1 MKRRLSVLLRLG
13 SRNNSISHIFVTNDE
28 RCHNISHSD
37 DALFLLSLC
46 HSTLLT
52 RPRKTGVCTTIAKHE
67 SRPTP
72 FHCDT
77 PYLSLGDVICYGS
90 CTIRKST
97 ESAIIPIEVNRRYM
111 RYPTRHGL
119 SGLFGLIRR
128 FVFTRLNASGGRL
141 RQKQTCRKWTMCRL
155 LWIWLKLSLGW
166 ASCVFLSSA

>member
-1 MKRRLSVLLRLG
+1 MLLRLG

-52 RPRKTGVCTTIAKHE
+52 RPRKTGVSTTIAKHQ

-77 PYLSLGDVICYGS
+77 PHLSLGDVICYGG
-90 CTIRKST
+90 CTRRKYM
-97 ESAIIPIEVNRRYM
+97 ECAIVLIEVNRRYM
-111 RYPTRHGL
+111 LYPTRHGL

-128 FVFTRLNASGGRL
+128 RKEGWCLMRPVGDCGRSRLVGSG
-141 RQKQTCRKWTMCRL
+141 TICRL
-155 LWIWLKLSLGW
+155 LWIWLIPSLAG
-166 ASCVFLSSA
+166 A